1 MIGSTDRSS
10 KNLAIASAK
19 KPNMIAPLR
28 KHKVECPP
36 LLSDK
41 TVLERMWRG
50 SVQLGKTLPEYEDV
64 VLGSLGRLGDH
75 LILLEAARRRNS
87 RCCARGGKSAVG
99 SATIYTT
106 SGSRICRATALR
118 RSAKCCSRRSPS
130 ARRCRIA
137 CIVLPKAWSRP
148 KKCSPIARSRD
159 LWCKRPPYLRNA
171 VVNQGA
177 AHLFGVDEAKL
188 HANARAWL
196 PRKS

>member
-75 LILLEAARRRNS
+75 LILLEGRSAAEFKVLRAGRKI
-87 RCCARGGKSAVG
+87 RGWLGDDLYDK
-99 SATIYTT
+99 
-106 SGSRICRATALR
+106 RFQDLPRDCATALGEVLQQAIAI
-118 RSAKCCSRRSPS
+118 SAP
-130 ARRCRIA
+130 
-137 CIVLPKAWSRP
+137 V
-148 KKCSPIARSRD
+148 
-159 LWCKRPPYLRNA
+159 PYRMHRVA
-171 VVNQGA
+171 EGMV
-177 AHLFGVDEAKL
+177 ET
-188 HANARAWL
+188 
-196 PRKS
+196 